1 MSTGD
6 DDVSSGIN
14 GRLRPRKSYISS
26 LQKIKSSRRLDPKTS
41 QEKSKRVTTPS
52 KALLNKPDDLSKKSD
67 CTSVIDFLCPY
78 CDKSF
83 VTKQAASKHARRIHF
98 STSKQDTFINCLY
111 CNHTEAEPNEI
122 VRHMIDS
129 HPNQYFACL
138 DCHTRFPSTTE
149 LAEHKINVCE
159 RQKLPYR
166 SKLRK
171 KSTRPNKKSHNI
183 ERQVV
188 IREED
193 RHGYN
198 GIVISCELKPTHVHD
213 AADIE
218 DNITTNLILPSSKNL
233 TNKVIDKS
241 AVIVLDD
248 LQWNKRISHNFS
260 FHNTDADQILSRLG
274 VVHRSP
280 RTGESTRKDWI
291 KAIDDASQ
299 KFERCF
305 DTSFY
310 SKVASNV
317 QENLSKFLD
326 GSFNFNPDP
335 NHTIKTRKAKNSVP
349 INTVEG
355 FPILLSCE
363 QYSRNL
369 FDGYMPRA
377 IAPKH
382 KWKWDNLENEK
393 NPFSVDIIK
402 RDSHINNCI
411 VTLVS
416 SLDIWTQ
423 LCMRRK
429 FEEKFKITPVEKKTE
444 KRNIIGKELK
454 EILESR
460 QLPIS
465 TSHSSRNFSSEAP
478 APVRDGLD
486 FPASLGLAP
495 TVPKYKIQP
504 AVLSGEWVRPRC
516 YVCCACGAQTL
527 DPRALSTHI
536 STQHPIAQVQ
546 HYEIAGELINADI
559 LKHLYV
565 PPSPVHNRTRPLRG
579 FRECTKCNK
588 SITLE
593 DLHQH
598 MLDCAGDM
606 PAVRR
611 KCRYRQ
617 FGVRKRRSRIA
628 DNRIRKKIRKEI
640 QRQNG
645 RPRPKIRTE
654 VGDAET
660 IRKMLA
666 DLPAKRQRVMINP
679 LNSSLRPRRKIVKQR
694 NQLTLKRRSTEET
707 KSRITNPSTASCGS
721 DRPENND
728 PNKINKVQ
736 EENRSLKSGIKR
748 VQNQGSRRSE
758 IMNKKK
764 LTKTR
769 RKTVRVTP
777 TTENIEEEK
786 ESPQI
791 ESSSIELSSNKV
803 QIEQLSIQNTP
814 NKVDVNN
821 GPYNTREQANRS
833 NNNGSNNRDNQ
844 NNDCNDHNG
853 NSRDQGAPP
862 QNVPL
867 KHSIARLTADYET
880 QDKAV
885 QFHHLFLV
893 QQECNNVTQH
903 VPSGQPV
910 LFENKAVATKL
921 DKPPLNINHRD
932 EPLDNQFT
940 QKGKSSKARKGLNDC
955 IAMLKNKLVEPNDRL
970 VSTAPNVS
978 IQCKIDEPMK
988 PPPVPKTTVNSNRID
1003 ITVQCPDTDSSSTDT
1018 IITPRRRQ
1026 SINEKSIEDQIANLP
1041 TIGEYIKQNPELL
1054 IKHKVYESL
1063 SCEVNYQSV
1072 ESKNQMCSTKVSTS
1086 PNTRQSKHPND
1097 VHTAPMK
1104 TPKPTKQPQ
1113 VLESIESQPEKT
1125 KPTQKDVLEIL
1136 KYNNNESARAQA
1148 APMPQTKRTDSSFK
1162 ANIPL
1167 VSSNINTD
1175 NIIEKKLNYGKQNI
1189 GNIPTGLPIVTNQE
1203 VTQKTDVNNLVTE
1216 TTTSKKDSAGV
1227 IPRAHC
1233 NSGVE
1238 SILSAPLD
1246 LSGRQYDNDVTAH
1259 CSKENTT
1266 YETRVCENYETLDL
1280 SNKQGF
1286 HKDIPVAA
1294 PITLNDEVVD
1304 LRVKHITT
1312 TQTAD
1317 SSLYSEGNSSNVI
1330 AATDLSVRNT
1340 EIDCTPTDLSI
1351 KGKTKIT
1358 SIYDIRKED
1367 IIPVD
1372 TPYNP
1377 DRDANNVCL
1386 NLSAKDAEIPTD
1398 LSTKSLCVNVIK
1410 TNIRDA
1416 VENTIYKDSSSS
1428 IVNDKNK
1435 FINPADLSCRGKQDR
1450 QMGILDCNITHPSPE
1465 FNTRKS
1471 TLPSSHNQTN
1481 IERSVYDVHGQQLYP
1496 GSSHFNVNRTD
1507 TTPKRPFMS
1516 PADVTISIMKKHN
1529 AFSQSVNKHI
1539 NMDKPHDDVMNVNK
1553 GTYLLGNAHPIITSH
1568 SRESTNVGF
1577 TSNPGIPLTRRK
1589 SENSTI
1595 SPILPRVA
1603 KTVANSDMSLVSSS
1617 KIMHESIANT
1627 NLYSTD
1633 TPNVTLP
1640 ETASSLPSTSN
1651 TDKQK
1656 AIDKNII
1663 GYKTKSIPII
1673 EPVINVEIKD
1683 KVITSSLE
1691 QDPETAKK
1699 IAMLPKELVDILGN
1713 MPVDHRNQL
1722 LNVLP
1727 QYVSTSTSPS
1737 SNIKSQNDEVKGDS
1751 LSYSN
1756 LPQYPY
1762 SVTHN
1767 QQHQHPSV
1775 DTFQLQHST
1784 VNYMKSHN
1792 IKNTN
1797 DTLMDNAQIL
1807 SRTEKN
1813 DNRYTRNDLIVKK
1826 RLSDSFLI
1834 EDRIIDLTD
1843 DKTEPSQTLSPD
1855 KENKT
1860 SCAPLKP
1867 IPPKTNNEKTA
1878 SLRAVRIKAPSER
1891 HKSIIAETQFKKT
1904 YQENNNTIKLN
1915 NPDKNSQDTL
1925 GLLAVQQFEISTTEE
1940 AKGINT
1946 QSPTALPSVK
1956 VDFNINNKRES
1967 TNSNFEPI
1975 VTDIIVEDDNGSKLC
1990 CTSSTMVE
1998 NVKLLNEIS
2007 SIPVPPE
2014 ISPSKSEIITKDDSI
2029 HLRPPLN
2036 NVDKKMNSL
2045 HESQNNF
2052 KLNVDE
2058 GDNLEKDTYEDD
2070 SEDDVS
2076 LAIIVKQKLRDQELQ
2091 NSEKNEVEKI
2101 VNEKSEND
2109 SVTKNSVTQT
2119 ERLISN
2125 DLINKDTDTIIT
2137 ENAVAYEE
2145 SKDKHSKEKD
2155 RKVKRS
2161 RRNINANMTQ
2171 VVNEN
2176 IVKNNYDADVNKE
2189 NTVLCD
2195 DTQVSKSDECEQKCL
2210 ENPTEHLNHVDEN
2223 LPHENDGMIIQD
2235 NEEKVELKDKP
2246 NLAQGIDQKFNHEKN
2261 NQKMDNGNS
2270 NVIEN
2275 EMKTT
2280 NKQSYSTHSKLNTGE
2295 IASKIVAVENIESQ
2309 TKVKK
2314 FSQNNSEMYS
2324 PVKTLKDFPA
2334 EITGSV
2340 TFSEVTEKEK
2350 QACSDSNPQET
2361 NNSLSVKILNLQKD
2375 KSITPL
2381 RRSRRGK
2388 SLFVDNVDISVDIKE
2403 HNDNVADQRGPLTK
2417 KQLIFSKLL
2426 LDGDK
2431 SIENETSKIENDTVH
2446 QENQNDKATYVSSS
2460 VSARSVI
2467 KNSEDKNNFTNK
2479 TCKRKQSPMTKKKL
2493 KRKKSSDK
2501 VECIGVDGKLSQKV
2515 QEMTDNDKYIRMKE
2529 SITPELNDDTEK
2541 ILAERDILP
2550 NSVIDEQSFEKSE
2563 DINDAIDKTS
2573 KPSTV
2578 KRKSNNSNSSD
2589 IIISSIPKKLK
2600 STIDDEKEPSLN
2612 DDFKR
2617 NIESKEALGQ
2627 VETIKRDNKPAARRG
2642 RSKSVFVKSS
2652 VSELYDPYDINL
2664 EDMVPKTVPF
2674 PKKGSLKHPI
2684 GKKINKS
2691 GLTEQIEKKDGTQS
2705 TNIIDNSNTNKKP
2718 ETNIQVESVVETRG
2732 VMSDSDDSSKSD
2744 IPLKKYVQDK
2754 ERKKLEVKVQDKNI
2768 EESNK
2773 TTALRKKN
2781 KHSLSVYS
2789 NKLGGELCRDE
2800 NEERIRSEQ
2809 FMESFGFF
2817 SERKPRKSNLLATK
2831 KISETFHIIANE
2843 KDDTFFHSKDRSS
2856 NKKGMQFES
2865 RKSADDEGNLRES
2878 ISSSNKKV
2886 SKRGRKKKI
2895 SAKIEPSFCDV
2906 CRKEF
2911 HRPDNFLRHQMTLAH
2926 VTRVS
2931 EADSKVKSDPFRM
2944 DGATYL
2950 VTFKRQLDRFRRLQD
2965 KIKRRKKYCKPL
2977 EKIALPT
2984 LGDIIADLTTTLK
2997 EQQLARR
3004 GLSRDEALFLDCCE
3018 LLNATH
3024 KDDGT
3029 GRPKPSQR
3037 CTNNCFTCS
3046 GASIECLNVLE
3057 KRINETLE
3065 GKCDDGDVDSIT
3077 AQHILESEEVRNLE
3091 NDLITGLKEAACA
3104 NTFNANKISS
3114 AYGSETTIVREL
3126 NKDICKISE
3135 NQAEA
3140 TKAKCKKVF
3149 EVKDKMYPDII
3160 ENIDMFEDKF
3170 DKIKRKCRSQAAKQ
3184 TQYVETSTSHKSRK
3198 KVDKKKRKKSPKK
3211 SLHSSV
3217 PTKGAL
3223 KGFDGVKVSISTS
3236 EIDMS
3241 SILPP
3246 SAIALRK
3253 KKRGTS
3259 KRKRERSYSD
3269 ISRCDSDDKIK
3280 EDPQSKLDVYEFMD
3294 NEDAELFEFRPSTL
3308 MERFKSIGNK
3318 DMPSTSKSQAPYK
3331 DQELSSESGSDGDDF
3346 VYMSDDYVCSDA
3358 ETENSL
3364 LSCEFGNVK
3373 GVPEAKKPFTPPKRK
3388 ETAEKNAVMGKIFKH
3403 NAVRTEK
3410 KVIKSKDQVKPKANL
3425 DQLFD
3430 SLLEEEPNSSI
3441 LEKNSPSPGHENY
3454 DEYNLDSPLADQK
3467 VKARSK
3473 VDSKSTSMRCYDDQS
3488 VDDSDIDSHRKVIRT
3503 PSPIPYTSLIAS
3515 SKKRSSLTPTR
3526 KIRSSI
3532 DENRPSTSKVHE
3544 GKKNVD
3550 KEKHHKK
3557 SSHRKKNDSHNETDT
3572 PKRRNTYSPNYDDD
3586 SLLRVDVSLPQTDDS
3601 FGYNKR
3607 KSKEKEFK
3615 IKPTIKASDK
3625 SMNSNK
3631 FEYNDGMFDNAEDSG
3646 VARQR
3651 ARRKC
3656 TVGKQNVL
3664 AETWSSESEPDG
3676 IPPRP
3681 NSADSVV
3688 AGVGRKK
3695 KGRKKESHAL
3705 SGRKA
3710 NNRQA
3715 LGKKHEVEDSMRSN
3729 RSSGDNYARVVPTT
3743 RPSAVGVSSKKVRPR
3758 PPPYYWSDDED
3769 EPEHV
3774 QQHGWIVGDSHK
3786 KLVTML
3792 AHAKGKRNNDDKR
3805 HLVE

>member
-6 DDVSSGIN
+6 DGVSSGIN

-26 LQKIKSSRRLDPKTS
+26 LQTIKTTRRLDTKT

-52 KALLNKPDDLSKKSD
+52 KSLLNKPDDLSKKSD

-83 VTKQAASKHARRIHF
+83 VSKQAASKHARRIHF
-98 STSKQDTFINCLY
+98 STSKQDAFINCLY
-111 CNHTEAEPNEI
+111 CNQTEAEPNEI

-149 LAEHKINVCE
+149 LAEHKLNVCE

-171 KSTRPNKKSHNI
+171 KSNRTNKKSHNI

-218 DNITTNLILPSSKNL
+218 DNITTNLILPPSKNL
-233 TNKVIDKS
+233 ANKVIDKN

-280 RTGESTRKDWI
+280 RTGESTRKDWF

-382 KWKWDNLENEK
+382 KWKWDSLENEK
-393 NPFSVDIIK
+393 NPFSADIIK

-444 KRNIIGKELK
+444 KRNTIGKELK

-460 QLPIS
+460 QLPTS
-465 TSHSSRNFSSEAP
+465 TSHVSRSFASDAP
-478 APVRDGLD
+478 TPVRDGLD
-486 FPASLGLAP
+486 FPSFLGLTP
-495 TVPKYKIQP
+495 TVPKYEAQP

-516 YVCCACGAQTL
+516 YVCCACGAQTR

-536 STQHPIAQVQ
+536 STEHPNAQVQ
-546 HYEIAGELINADI
+546 HYEIAGELLLNADI

-579 FRECTKCNK
+579 YRECTKCNK

-611 KCRYRQ
+611 RCRYRQ
-617 FGVRKRRSRIA
+617 FGVRKRRSRIP

-694 NQLTLKRRSTEET
+694 NQLTLKRRSTEEP
-707 KSRITNPSTASCGS
+707 KNRKINPNTASNGS
-721 DRPENND
+721 ERPENND
-728 PNKINKVQ
+728 PNKINK
-736 EENRSLKSGIKR
+736 EENRSLKTSIKR
-748 VQNQGSRRSE
+748 VQNQVSRRSE
-758 IMNKKK
+758 IINKKK

-769 RKTVRVTP
+769 RKTVRVTQI
-777 TTENIEEEK
+777 TENIEHETDVPPNETQ
-786 ESPQI
+786 SI
-791 ESSSIELSSNKV
+791 ESSSNKV
-803 QIEQLSIQNTP
+803 QIEQLSIQNMP
-814 NKVDVNN
+814 NKVDVNT

-844 NNDCNDHNG
+844 NPERNDHNG

-862 QNVPL
+862 QNIPL
-867 KHSIARLTADYET
+867 KHSIARLTADYDT

-910 LFENKAVATKL
+910 LFENSTVATKL
-921 DKPPLNINHRD
+921 DKPPLNINQKD
-932 EPLDNQFT
+932 EPLDNQNA
-940 QKGKSSKARKGLNDC
+940 QKGKSSKPRKGLNDC
-955 IAMLKNKLVEPNDRL
+955 IAMLKNKLVEPNDRII
-970 VSTAPNVS
+970 STAPNVS
-978 IQCKIDEPMK
+978 IQCRIDEPMK
-988 PPPVPKTTVNSNRID
+988 PPQQVHKTTVNSNRID
-1003 ITVQCPDTDSSSTDT
+1003 ITIQCPDTESSGTDT

-1026 SINEKSIEDQIANLP
+1026 SINEKSIEEQIANLP
-1041 TIGEYIKQNPELL
+1041 TIGEYIKQNPDLL

-1063 SCEVNYQSV
+1063 NCDVQSI
-1072 ESKNQMCSTKVSTS
+1072 ESRSQITSTKVFTS
-1086 PNTRQSKHPND
+1086 PNTRQSKPPKD
-1097 VHTAPMK
+1097 IQTAPIN
-1104 TPKPTKQPQ
+1104 TPKSTKQGQVRDNIVGNVMKTKQPIKDG
-1113 VLESIESQPEKT
+1113 VEPYTCSLEGRS
-1125 KPTQKDVLEIL
+1125 
-1136 KYNNNESARAQA
+1136 NESSRSQT
-1148 APMPQTKRTDSSFK
+1148 APMPQSKHSIDSSLK
-1162 ANIPL
+1162 AKTPVVLAN
-1167 VSSNINTD
+1167 VNSD
-1175 NIIEKKLNYGKQNI
+1175 NNKEKKVHYDKQNI
-1189 GNIPTGLPIVTNQE
+1189 SNTVAGLHKSQDVN
-1203 VTQKTDVNNLVTE
+1203 QKTDVTNLPSEKTK
-1216 TTTSKKDSAGV
+1216 SKKDSTGV
-1227 IPRAHC
+1227 IPPAHS
-1233 NSGVE
+1233 NTGVE
-1238 SILSAPLD
+1238 SVLTAPLD
-1246 LSGRQYDNDVTAH
+1246 LSGKQYANDVTAH
-1259 CSKENTT
+1259 CSKQNIT
-1266 YETRVCENYETLDL
+1266 YDTRACENYETLDL
-1280 SNKQGF
+1280 SNKQVL
-1286 HKDIPVAA
+1286 HKENIVAA
-1294 PITLNDEVVD
+1294 PIALNDEVVD
-1304 LRVKHITT
+1304 LRIKHTTT

-1317 SSLYSEGNSSNVI
+1317 SSLYAEGNGSGTV
-1330 AATDLSVRNT
+1330 AATDLTVRNS

-1367 IIPVD
+1367 IILTD

-1377 DRDANNVCL
+1377 DNNANSVCL
-1386 NLSAKDAEIPTD
+1386 NLSAKNNEIPTD
-1398 LSTKSLCVNVIK
+1398 LSTKSICINAIK
-1410 TNIRDA
+1410 PTVRGPI
-1416 VENTIYKDSSSS
+1416 ESTIYKDSSSCVTS
-1428 IVNDKNK
+1428 DKNK
-1435 FINPADLSCRGKQDR
+1435 VVNPADLSCRGKVDR
-1450 QMGILDCNITHPSPE
+1450 QMSIFDCNVTHPSSE
-1465 FNTRKS
+1465 CIANELNKTTRKS
-1471 TLPSSHNQTN
+1471 TFSNSLHHTN
-1481 IERSVYDVHGQQLYP
+1481 KERSVYDIHEQHLNSSGN
-1496 GSSHFNVNRTD
+1496 SHFNLKVTD
-1507 TTPKRPFMS
+1507 TATKRPFMS
-1516 PADVTISIMKKHN
+1516 SADVTISLMNKHN
-1529 AFSQSVNKHI
+1529 TLSQSANKHI
-1539 NMDKPHDDVMNVNK
+1539 HLDNDEVNNINK
-1553 GTYLLGNAHPIITSH
+1553 GLYLLGNVQPIVTSH
-1568 SRESTNVGF
+1568 PHEATNLGF
-1577 TSNPGIPLTRRK
+1577 TSNSGIPLTRRN
-1589 SENSTI
+1589 SENPMI
-1595 SPILPRVA
+1595 SPLPTRVA
-1603 KTVANSDMSLVSSS
+1603 KTITNSEISLVSSS
-1617 KIMHESIANT
+1617 KVMHESSAST
-1627 NLYSTD
+1627 NLYSAISD
-1633 TPNVTLP
+1633 SPNIIPP
-1640 ETASSLPSTSN
+1640 ESAPSIPSTSY

-1656 AIDKNII
+1656 ALEKNI
-1663 GYKTKSIPII
+1663 GYNTKCAPTI
-1673 EPVINVEIKD
+1673 EPVKLVEIKD

-1699 IAMLPKELVDILGN
+1699 IAMLPKELVEILGN

-1727 QYVSTSTSPS
+1727 QYVSTSPTP
-1737 SNIKSQNDEVKGDS
+1737 NIKSQNDEFKGDS

-1756 LPQYPY
+1756 LSQYPY
-1762 SVTHN
+1762 SGTD
-1767 QQHQHPSV
+1767 S
-1775 DTFQLQHST
+1775 FQLQHST
-1784 VNYMKSHN
+1784 VNYIKSHN
-1792 IKNTN
+1792 IKNST
-1797 DTLMDNAQIL
+1797 DSLMDGAQL
-1807 SRTEKN
+1807 LGRVEKN
-1813 DNRYTRNDLIVKK
+1813 ENRFKRNDPTVKQ
-1826 RLSDSFLI
+1826 RSGDSYLI

-1843 DKTEPSQTLSPD
+1843 DKVDTSQTSCLD

-1860 SCAPLKP
+1860 SCVSLKP
-1867 IPPKTNNEKTA
+1867 VPPKTNNEKTA

-1891 HKSIIAETQFKKT
+1891 HKSVVTETQFKKT
-1904 YQENNNTIKLN
+1904 YQENNNTIKLS
-1915 NPDKNSQDTL
+1915 NPDKKSKDAV
-1925 GLLAVQQFEISTTEE
+1925 GPLAVQQFEISTTEE
-1940 AKGINT
+1940 AKGLNT
-1946 QSPTALPSVK
+1946 HSPVSLPSVK
-1956 VDFNINNKRES
+1956 EDFNVKNKREIM
-1967 TNSNFEPI
+1967 NSSESNT
-1975 VTDIIVEDDNGSKLC
+1975 TDLNLEDDNATKSC

-1998 NVKLLNEIS
+1998 NFKLVNDIS
-2007 SIPVPPE
+2007 KNPVAPDIP
-2014 ISPSKSEIITKDDSI
+2014 PSKSEIIIEDGSKQLLPTLSNTEI
-2029 HLRPPLN
+2029 NSFRETHTEPQV
-2036 NVDKKMNSL
+2036 NVVCD
-2045 HESQNNF
+2045 
-2052 KLNVDE
+2052 
-2058 GDNLEKDTYEDD
+2058 EDD

-2091 NSEKNEVEKI
+2091 SCEIKEAEIIVKEKSDGQKVDNNKNE
-2101 VNEKSEND
+2101 
-2109 SVTKNSVTQT
+2109 SVTNNVS
-2119 ERLISN
+2119 EDN
-2125 DLINKDTDTIIT
+2125 INTLSDTINT
-2137 ENAVAYEE
+2137 ESSINTEVANQETKE
-2145 SKDKHSKEKD
+2145 KHSKEKD
-2155 RKVKRS
+2155 KKMKRS
-2161 RRNINANMTQ
+2161 RRNINANMIK

-2176 IVKNNYDADVNKE
+2176 LAKNKYESDVNKE
-2189 NTVLCD
+2189 NAVLCD
-2195 DTQVSKSDECEQKCL
+2195 DTNVTKPDECVENTL
-2210 ENPTEHLNHVDEN
+2210 EKLNNFDEN
-2223 LPHENDGMIIQD
+2223 LPNENDGSTITHD
-2235 NEEKVELKDKP
+2235 SKEKVKLKEKAE
-2246 NLAQGIDQKFNHEKN
+2246 LAQDANQMLISEKS
-2261 NQKMDNGNS
+2261 NQQMDEGNS
-2270 NVIEN
+2270 NSIEN
-2275 EMKTT
+2275 EIKMT
-2280 NKQSYSTHSKLNTGE
+2280 NKQSYSSNCKLSTGE
-2295 IASKIVAVENIESQ
+2295 TNFVSKTVEVKNSEGQNLVKRLPPNNLETPS
-2309 TKVKK
+2309 VKK
-2314 FSQNNSEMYS
+2314 LTNLARD
-2324 PVKTLKDFPA
+2324 V
-2334 EITGSV
+2334 SV
-2340 TFSEVTEKEK
+2340 TCSEGSLKEK
-2350 QACSDSNPQET
+2350 QTSSDSNKTLT
-2361 NNSLSVKILNLQKD
+2361 NNLLSVNLLSLQKD
-2375 KSITPL
+2375 KVPTPL

-2388 SLFVDNVDISVDIKE
+2388 SLFVDNIDISDDLKE
-2403 HNDNVADQRGPLTK
+2403 QNDNGADNRGPITK

-2431 SIENETSKIENDTVH
+2431 SNDEISKIEKDSVQLQEGRN
-2446 QENQNDKATYVSSS
+2446 ENQSNVSYSIL
-2460 VSARSVI
+2460 AKSVI
-2467 KNSEDKNNFTNK
+2467 IDSEDRNLSFTNK
-2479 TCKRKQSPMTKKKL
+2479 SCKRKKSPMIKKKL
-2493 KRKKSSDK
+2493 KRKRSSEKIEYAGEDSEKSQNVEEIK
-2501 VECIGVDGKLSQKV
+2501 V
-2515 QEMTDNDKYIRMKE
+2515 NDTHKSLKD
-2529 SITPELNDDTEK
+2529 SITLETNVDTEK
-2541 ILAERDILP
+2541 ILVERNILS
-2550 NSVIDEQSFEKSE
+2550 NTVIDDQHFDKSE
-2563 DINDAIDKTS
+2563 DKIDIIEKS
-2573 KPSTV
+2573 PKASAV
-2578 KRKSNNSNSSD
+2578 KRKSNYSSNNDNLNSSM
-2589 IIISSIPKKLK
+2589 PKKLK
-2600 STIDDEKEPSLN
+2600 STVDSEAKEPFIKN
-2612 DDFKR
+2612 DIKDMQC
-2617 NIESKEALGQ
+2617 KETLGK
-2627 VETIKRDNKPAARRG
+2627 VETIKSGAKLAARRG

-2652 VSELYDPYDINL
+2652 VPDLYDPYDINL
-2664 EDMVPKTVPF
+2664 EDMVSETMPIPKLVS
-2674 PKKGSLKHPI
+2674 SLKHPT
-2684 GKKINKS
+2684 GKEINNCS
-2691 GLTEQIEKKDGTQS
+2691 IIEQIENNVESDTQS
-2705 TNIIDNSNTNKKP
+2705 INIMNNLKTSKKSDTNVQI
-2718 ETNIQVESVVETRG
+2718 ESVVETKG

-2754 ERKKLEVKVQDKNI
+2754 ERKKLEVKVQDKNL
-2768 EESNK
+2768 EESIKTGPRKRNK
-2773 TTALRKKN
+2773 QT
-2781 KHSLSVYS
+2781 LSVYS
-2789 NKLGGELCRDE
+2789 DKIDGAICRDE

-2843 KDDTFFHSKDRSS
+2843 KDDTFIQSKDKS
-2856 NKKGMQFES
+2856 NSKKGMQFES

-2878 ISSSNKKV
+2878 ISSSIKKV

-2895 SAKIEPSFCDV
+2895 STKIEPSFCDV

-2931 EADSKVKSDPFRM
+2931 EADSKVKIDPFRM
-2944 DGATYL
+2944 DGSNYL
-2950 VTFKRQLDRFRRLQD
+2950 VIYKRQLDRLRVLQD
-2965 KIKRRKKYCKPL
+2965 KITRRKKYCKPL

-2984 LGDIIADLTTTLK
+2984 LEDIIADVTTTVK

-3018 LLNATH
+3018 LLNASH

-3029 GRPKPSQR
+3029 
-3037 CTNNCFTCS
+3037 
-3046 GASIECLNVLE
+3046 
-3057 KRINETLE
+3057 
-3065 GKCDDGDVDSIT
+3065 
-3077 AQHILESEEVRNLE
+3077 AQDILESEEVRNLE

-3104 NTFNANKISS
+3104 NTFTANSISS
-3114 AYGSETTIVREL
+3114 AYA
-3126 NKDICKISE
+3126 SE
-3135 NQAEA
+3135 NAVVTEELDKDVSKSSVPEIQAED
-3140 TKAKCKKVF
+3140 TKAKNKKVF
-3149 EVKDKMYPDII
+3149 EVKEKMYPDII

-3241 SILPP
+3241 SILPS
-3246 SAIALRK
+3246 SAGPLRK

-3259 KRKRERSYSD
+3259 KRKRDRSYSD
-3269 ISRCDSDDKIK
+3269 VSRCDTDNKIK

-3318 DMPSTSKSQAPYK
+3318 DMPSTSKSQAPYN
-3331 DQELSSESGSDGDDF
+3331 DQEVSSESGSDGDDF

-3364 LSCEFGNVK
+3364 MSCEFGNVK
-3373 GVPEAKKPFTPPKRK
+3373 GVPESKKPFTPPKRK

-3410 KVIKSKDQVKPKANL
+3410 KVVKSKDHVKPKANL

-3441 LEKNSPSPGHENY
+3441 LEKHSPSPGHENY
-3454 DEYNLDSPLADQK
+3454 DEFNLDSPLAEE
-3467 VKARSK
+3467 KAKSRSK
-3473 VDSKSTSMRCYDDQS
+3473 LDSKSTSMRCYDDQS
-3488 VDDSDIDSHRKVIRT
+3488 VDDSYTESVRKGIRT
-3503 PSPIPYTSLIAS
+3503 PSPIPYTTLIAS
-3515 SKKRSSLTPTR
+3515 SKKRSSITPTR

-3544 GKKNVD
+3544 VKKMD
-3550 KEKHHKK
+3550 KEKYHKK
-3557 SSHRKKNDSHNETDT
+3557 SSHRKKSGSYNESDNNM

-3586 SLLRVDVSLPQTDDS
+3586 SLLRVDVSIPQSDDS
-3601 FGYNKR
+3601 FHYNKR
-3607 KSKEKEFK
+3607 KSKEKDFNT
-3615 IKPTIKASDK
+3615 KPMSSDK
-3625 SMNSNK
+3625 SINNSK
-3631 FEYNDGMFDNAEDSG
+3631 LDYSDGIFDNTEDAG

-3688 AGVGRKK
+3688 VGLGRKK
-3695 KGRKKESHAL
+3695 KGRKKEGQAL
-3705 SGRKA
+3705 GGRKA

-3715 LGKKHEVEDSMRSN
+3715 LGKKHEVADSIRSN
-3729 RSSGDNYARVVPTT
+3729 RNSCDNYNRVIPTT
-3743 RPSAVGVSSKKVRPR
+3743 RPSAVGVASKKVRPR
-3758 PPPYYWSDDED
+3758 PPPYYWSDDE
-3769 EPEHV
+3769 EEQEHV

-3792 AHAKGKRNNDDKR
+3792 AHAKGKRNHDDKR